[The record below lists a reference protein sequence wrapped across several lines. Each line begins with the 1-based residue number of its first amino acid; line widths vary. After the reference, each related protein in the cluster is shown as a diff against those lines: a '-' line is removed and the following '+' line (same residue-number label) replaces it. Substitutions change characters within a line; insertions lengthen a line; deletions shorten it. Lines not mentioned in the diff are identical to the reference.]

1 MAAMEDIRSKTPNAQ
16 ITFISCDLSSF
27 ASIQRAANTFNLI
40 SPRLDLL
47 FCNAAVCLV
56 PRGLTQDGY
65 EIHFGINHLGH
76 ALLIKLLM
84 PTLLKTVPKWPHD
97 VRIMVLSTCRWNWA
111 PEGGIII
118 DDLQTTQPQLTSKE
132 RYGQSKLANILYARE
147 LARKYRTIRIV
158 PLHPGIVDTD
168 IMCRLQ
174 KKYLRSDTIM
184 RLTTS
189 ISRAVY
195 RKLGHELLTPE
206 EGARNS
212 MWAATAPRKE
222 VLSGIYYDPIGVAG
236 KGPRA
241 SMDRDLAVELWEWT
255 EKELNKFCG

>member
-1 MAAMEDIRSKTPNAQ
+1 
-16 ITFISCDLSSF
+16 
-27 ASIQRAANTFNLI
+27 
-40 SPRLDLL
+40 
-47 FCNAAVCLV
+47 
-56 PRGLTQDGY
+56 
-65 EIHFGINHLGH
+65 
-76 ALLIKLLM
+76 
-84 PTLLKTVPKWPHD
+84 
-97 VRIMVLSTCRWNWA
+97 
-111 PEGGIII
+111 
-118 DDLQTTQPQLTSKE
+118 
-132 RYGQSKLANILYARE
+132 
-147 LARKYRTIRIV
+147 
-158 PLHPGIVDTD
+158 
-168 IMCRLQ
+168 
-174 KKYLRSDTIM
+174 M